1 MAAVIRR
8 YTYAQACDGIQKTFF
23 DHFSDPLVGWASVPG
38 LTVAPTIHW
47 QNVQQR
53 SAPSVA
59 APWMR
64 FQIQHVD
71 GEQDSFGLDG
81 EGSFEARGFVTIQLF
96 VPQDQ
101 NGLISARQLAKVLQ
115 RAFRGKTGVGEYC
128 GIIFRN
134 ARINEVGPEDR
145 WFQINVLANFEYDE
159 ER

>member
-8 YTYAQACDGIQKTFF
+8 YTYEQAAEGIQKTFY
-23 DHFSDPLVGWASVPG
+23 DHFSDPTVGWRSVPG
-38 LTVAPTIHW
+38 LTVEPSIKW

-64 FQIQHVD
+64 FNIQHVD

-96 VPQDQ
+96 VPQDA
-101 NGLISARQLAKVLQ
+101 NGLISARQLAKVLA
-115 RAFRGKTGVGEYC
+115 RAFRGKTGVDEYC

-134 ARINEVGPEDR
+134 VRINEVGPEDR

>member
-38 LTVAPTIHW
+38 ITVAPTIQW

>member
-23 DHFSDPLVGWASVPG
+23 DHFSDALVGWASVPG
-38 LTVAPTIHW
+38 ITVAPTIQW